1 MQKYDKK
8 THQILKRYNQ
18 MNHVM
23 RKIEGGS
30 STIDHHK
37 VKSPTGSRRRTIE
50 SRKPSAR

>member
-30 STIDHHK
+30 TIDHHK